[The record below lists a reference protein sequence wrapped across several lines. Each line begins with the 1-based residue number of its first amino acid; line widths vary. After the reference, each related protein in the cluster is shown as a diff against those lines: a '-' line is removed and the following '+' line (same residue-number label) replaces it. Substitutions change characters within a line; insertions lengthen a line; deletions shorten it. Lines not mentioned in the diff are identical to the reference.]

1 MAFLCLSACTVQK
14 KAKENAEVEF
24 NISPSVSVETE
35 GIGVKRDLTE
45 RKENEQSNKLPIEIQ
60 DNCYISDCF
69 TVIKKTYEQNGNGFD
84 LEIFYPELQGMD
96 NAEKEE
102 RINQLIESEA
112 QRLIPK
118 ENDIPDEWVEDG
130 YIICVFLDYEI
141 KFLNNNVI
149 SILYTGM
156 DGCIVKGLDGAIMT
170 TIIDLQAE
178 KVIKLSD
185 IITDMKQLHSLLL
198 EDQFQNITFWEGI
211 ASSDSISEVYK
222 EEREGW
228 LMDALNGT
236 SQEHSF
242 IEWYTDGRNLI
253 IVSTSPYGKED
264 YNEYA
269 ASLESIQ
276 EVVSQEFVK
285 RLYDETLY

>member
-1 MAFLCLSACTVQK
+1 MKKKVFSIVFVMAILCLSACTVQK
-14 KAKENAEVEF
+14 KTKENAEVEF
-24 NISPSVSVETE
+24 GILPSVSDETE
-35 GIGVKRDLTE
+35 GVGVKSDLIE
-45 RKENEQSNKLPIEIQ
+45 RKETEQSNKLPIEIQ
-60 DNCYISDCF
+60 DYCYINDCF
-69 TVIKKTYEQNGNGFD
+69 TVIKRTYEQNGSGFD
-84 LEIFYPELQGMD
+84 IEIFYPELQGMD

-112 QRLIPK
+112 KRLIPK
-118 ENDIPDEWVEDG
+118 ENDIPVEWVEDG
-130 YIICVFLDYEI
+130 YIICVFLDYEV

-170 TIIDLQAE
+170 SIIDLQTE

-185 IITDMKQLHSLLL
+185 IITDMNQLHSLLL
-198 EDQFQNITFWEGI
+198 GDQFQNITLWEGI
-211 ASSDSISEVYK
+211 AGSDLISEVYK

-242 IEWYTDGRNLI
+242 IEW
-253 IVSTSPYGKED
+253 
-264 YNEYA
+264 
-269 ASLESIQ
+269 
-276 EVVSQEFVK
+276 
-285 RLYDETLY
+285 